1 MSKRHRMTNKP
12 TPNTTRSP
20 RASSLCNEPVATRTD
35 MDSFPPLASD
45 DIDESVET
53 PLSPELIARR
63 TRARWAVGLFLGVA
77 TLFFAVG
84 VGKTTL
90 AARSSSLGAPASVPN
105 RIESAFGTRVT
116 ALAHSTVVTTPE
128 MPQPPAAVAPKAD
141 VAHEQTATSSPDP
154 ERAGKLRKQAESLLD
169 RGRYREAI
177 EVSREAIA
185 ADPTHALPYLYIGSA
200 LQSTGKWK
208 DGIAAYSEC
217 VRNAKRGPVH
227 ECSALG
233 GRK

>member
-1 MSKRHRMTNKP
+1 MSKRHRMMNKP
-12 TPNTTRSP
+12 APKTTRSP
-20 RASSLCNEPVATRTD
+20 RASSLCNDPVPTRTD
-35 MDSFPPLASD
+35 MDSLPPLVSD
-45 DIDESVET
+45 NLEQSVET
-53 PLSPELIARR
+53 PLSPEVIARR

-90 AARSSSLGAPASVPN
+90 AARSSSLDAPAPAPN
-105 RIESAFGTRVT
+105 RIESAFGARVT
-116 ALAHSTVVTTPE
+116 ALAHGTVDVPPAT
-128 MPQPPAAVAPKAD
+128 PQPPAAVAAKAD
-141 VAHEQTATSSPDP
+141 IAHEQAAPPSPDP

-177 EVSREAIA
+177 EVSRDAIA

>member
-1 MSKRHRMTNKP
+1 MSKRHRMMNKP
-12 TPNTTRSP
+12 TPKTTRSP
-20 RASSLCNEPVATRTD
+20 RASSLCNEPAATRTD
-35 MDSFPPLASD
+35 MDSLPPLVSD
-45 DIDESVET
+45 DSEESGET
-53 PLSPELIARR
+53 QLSPDVTARR

-90 AARSSSLGAPASVPN
+90 AARSSSLGAPTSVQN
-105 RIESAFGTRVT
+105 RIESAFGARVT
-116 ALAHSTVVTTPE
+116 ALARSTVAVTPATP
-128 MPQPPAAVAPKAD
+128 QAPAAVAPKAD
-141 VAHEQTATSSPDP
+141 VGHEQTAAPSPDP
-154 ERAGKLRKQAESLLD
+154 ERVGKLRKQAESLLD

-177 EVSREAIA
+177 EVSREALA